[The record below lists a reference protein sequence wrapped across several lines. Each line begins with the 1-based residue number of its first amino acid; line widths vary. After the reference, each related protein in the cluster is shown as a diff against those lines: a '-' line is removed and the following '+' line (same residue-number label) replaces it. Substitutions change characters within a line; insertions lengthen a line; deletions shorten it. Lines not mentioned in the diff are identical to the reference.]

1 MKRGPPR
8 STRTDTRFPYTT
20 LFRSVRAAHG
30 VEEDVLKRLA
40 LAGRGVA
47 DVVAEQRQIEIMRRH
62 HRRDR
67 VLVDELRL
75 AVAAQQQR
83 EIVEPGDDSLELD
96 PLDEEHRHR
105 GLVATQSV
113 EKKRSEEHT
122 SELQS

>member
-1 MKRGPPR
+1 MRRKKDAMYEEHR
-8 STRTDTRFPYTT
+8 Y
-20 LFRSVRAAHG
+20 LLVRVGHV
-30 VEEDVLKRLA
+30 VEEDVLNSLA

-113 EKKRSEEHT
+113 EKKILKILAFKIGRAHV
-122 SELQS
+122 